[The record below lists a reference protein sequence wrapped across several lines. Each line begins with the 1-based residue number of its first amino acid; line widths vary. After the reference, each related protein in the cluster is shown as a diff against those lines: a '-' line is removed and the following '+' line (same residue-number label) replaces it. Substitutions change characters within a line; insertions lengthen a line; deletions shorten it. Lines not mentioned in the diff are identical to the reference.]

1 MIFSMLRK
9 LLPLIFAERIRTD
22 RSPFPMQKFSFKPN
36 LNSGVSKVQQ
46 LVDALIRSINYKM
59 LREGDPLPSVNDLM
73 KESGL
78 SRDTVFKSYSELKR
92 RGIVEAIPNKGYFVT
107 RSQKQVFLFL
117 DTFKA
122 YKEVLYNSF
131 KQHLPKNTMVD
142 INFHHYNFDLF
153 KSILHSSNGK
163 FSSYII
169 MNFNHPEI
177 PEIIGEIDPDK
188 LLLIDW
194 SIHSQPGQARVYQDF
209 GESVYQCLTSGWHL
223 LRKYKEVVC
232 VYPEYTFHP
241 FESVET
247 VNRFCNDHHLDFSIL
262 YNIEELDIKV
272 GKVYLVF
279 EDIDL
284 AAILEQANRKKFKL
298 REDFGILS
306 YNDTPMKQFVS
317 DGISVLSTDFKMMG
331 KKAAEFAIANE
342 KIDFMVPTEL
352 IIRESL

>member
-1 MIFSMLRK
+1 
-9 LLPLIFAERIRTD
+9 
-22 RSPFPMQKFSFKPN
+22 MQKFSFKPN
-36 LNSGVSKVQQ
+36 LNSGISKVQQ
-46 LVDALIRSINYKM
+46 LVDALIRSINFKM
-59 LREGDPLPSVNDLM
+59 LREGDPLPSVNDIM

-78 SRDTVFKSYSELKR
+78 SRDTVFKSYRELKR

-131 KQHLPKNTMVD
+131 KQSLPKNTMVD

-153 KSILHSSNGK
+153 RSIIHSSNGK

-194 SIHSQPGQARVYQDF
+194 QIHSQSGQAKVYQDF
-209 GESVYQCLTSGWHL
+209 GGSVYRCLASGWHL
-223 LRKYKEVVC
+223 LRKYNEVVC

-241 FESVET
+241 FESVEN
-247 VNRFCNDHHLDFSIL
+247 VNRFCTDNHLNFSVL
-262 YNIEELDIKV
+262 YNIGELDIKV
-272 GKVYLVF
+272 GKVYMVF

-298 REDFGILS
+298 RDDFGILS
-306 YNDTPMKQFVS
+306 YNDTPMKKFVS
-317 DGISVLSTDFKMMG
+317 EGITVISTDFKLMG

-342 KIDFMVPTEL
+342 KLDFLVPTEL

>member
-1 MIFSMLRK
+1 MLN
-9 LLPLIFAERIRTD
+9 
-22 RSPFPMQKFSFKPN
+22 FSFKPN
-36 LNSGVSKVQQ
+36 LNSGISKVHQ
-46 LVDALIRSINYKM
+46 LVDALIRSINFKM

-73 KESGL
+73 KVSGF

-92 RGIVEAIPNKGYFVT
+92 RGIVEAVPNKGYFVT

-131 KQHLPKNTMVD
+131 KQNLPKNTMVD
-142 INFHHYNFDLF
+142 INFHHYNFELF
-153 KSILHSSNGK
+153 KSIIHSSNGK

-169 MNFNHPEI
+169 MNFDHPGI

-194 SIHSQPGQARVYQDF
+194 PIHAQPAQTKVFQDF
-209 GESVYQCLTSGWHL
+209 GESVYRCLTSGWHL
-223 LRKYKEVVC
+223 LRKYDEIVC

-241 FESVET
+241 FESVEN
-247 VNRFCNDHHLDFSIL
+247 VNRFCKDNNLNFSIL
-262 YNIEELDIKV
+262 YNINELDIKV
-272 GKVYLVF
+272 GTAYLVF

-284 AAILEQANRKKFKL
+284 AAVLEQANRKKFKL
-298 REDFGILS
+298 REDFGLLS
-306 YNDTPMKQFVS
+306 YNDTPMKQFVA
-317 DGISVLSTDFKMMG
+317 DGITVISTDFRLMG
-331 KKAAEFAIANE
+331 KKAAEFAVANE
-342 KIDFMVPTEL
+342 KLDFLVPTEL

>member
-1 MIFSMLRK
+1 
-9 LLPLIFAERIRTD
+9 
-22 RSPFPMQKFSFKPN
+22 MQKFSFRPN

-46 LVDALIRSINYKM
+46 LVDALIRSINFKM
-59 LREGDPLPSVNDLM
+59 MREGDPLPSVNDLM

-78 SRDTVFKSYSELKR
+78 SRDTVFKSYHELKR

-131 KQHLPKNTMVD
+131 KQNLPKNTLVD

-153 KSILHSSNGK
+153 KSIIHSSNGK

-169 MNFNHPEI
+169 MNFDHPEV
-177 PEIIGEIDPDK
+177 PEIVAEIDQDK

-194 SIHSQPGQARVYQDF
+194 PIHAGKDQSKVYQDF
-209 GESVYQCLTSGWHL
+209 GETVYRCLNSGWHL
-223 LRKYKEVVC
+223 LRRYDEVVC
-232 VYPEYTFHP
+232 IYPEYTFHP
-241 FESVET
+241 FESVEN
-247 VNRFCNDHHLDFSIL
+247 VNRFCNDNNLNFSIL
-262 YNIEELDIKV
+262 YDIEHLDIKL

-284 AAILEQANRKKFKL
+284 AAVLEQANRKKFRL
-298 REDFGILS
+298 REDYGLLS
-306 YNDTPMKQFVS
+306 YNDTPMKKFIS
-317 DGISVLSTDFKMMG
+317 DGITVISTDFKLMG
-331 KKAAEFAIANE
+331 KKAAEFTAANE
-342 KIDFMVPTEL
+342 ATDFLVPTEL

>member
-1 MIFSMLRK
+1 
-9 LLPLIFAERIRTD
+9 
-22 RSPFPMQKFSFKPN
+22 MQKFSFKPN

-46 LVDALIRSINYKM
+46 LVDALIRSINLKM
-59 LREGDPLPSVNDLM
+59 LSEGDPLPSVNDVM

-107 RSQKQVFLFL
+107 RSQKKIFLFL

-131 KQHLPKNTMVD
+131 KQSLPKETMVD
-142 INFHHYNFDLF
+142 INFHHYNFELF
-153 KSILHSSNGK
+153 KSIVHSSNGK
-163 FSSYII
+163 FNSYVI

-177 PEIIGEIDPDK
+177 PGIIEEIDPDK

-194 SIHSQPGQARVYQDF
+194 AIHSKPGLARVYQDF
-209 GESVYQCLTSGWHL
+209 GQSVYNCLTLGWHL
-223 LRKYKEVVC
+223 LRKYNEIVC
-232 VYPEYTFHP
+232 VYPQYTFHP
-241 FESVET
+241 LESVDN
-247 VNRFCNDHHLDFSIL
+247 VSRFCSDNNLNFSIL
-262 YNIEELDIKV
+262 YSTEELDIKI
-272 GKVYLVF
+272 GKVYFVF

-284 AAILEQANRKKFKL
+284 ATILEQANRKKFRL

-306 YNDTPMKQFVS
+306 YNDTPMKQFIA
-317 DGISVLSTDFKMMG
+317 DGITVISTDFKLMG
-331 KKAAEFAIANE
+331 KRAAEFAEANE
-342 KIDFMVPTEL
+342 KLDFMVPTEL

>member
-1 MIFSMLRK
+1 
-9 LLPLIFAERIRTD
+9 
-22 RSPFPMQKFSFKPN
+22 MQKFSFKPN
-36 LNSGVSKVQQ
+36 LNSGISKVHQ
-46 LVDALIRSINYKM
+46 LVDALIRSINFKM

-73 KESGL
+73 KVSGL

-92 RGIVEAIPNKGYFVT
+92 RGIVEAVPNKGYFVT

-131 KQHLPKNTMVD
+131 KQNLPKNTMVD
-142 INFHHYNFDLF
+142 INFHHYNFELF
-153 KSILHSSNGK
+153 QSIIHSSNGK

-169 MNFNHPEI
+169 MNFDHPEI

-194 SIHSQPGQARVYQDF
+194 PIHAQPGQSKVFQDF
-209 GESVYQCLTSGWHL
+209 GESVYRCLTSGLHL
-223 LRKYKEVVC
+223 LRKYDEIVC

-241 FESVET
+241 FESVEN
-247 VNRFCNDHHLDFSIL
+247 VNKFCKVNNLNFSIL
-262 YNIEELDIKV
+262 YNINELDIKI
-272 GKVYLVF
+272 GTAYLVF

-284 AAILEQANRKKFKL
+284 ASVLEQANRKKFKL
-298 REDFGILS
+298 REDFGLLS
-306 YNDTPMKQFVS
+306 YNDTPMKQFVA
-317 DGISVLSTDFKMMG
+317 DGITVISTDFRLMG
-331 KKAAEFAIANE
+331 KKAAEFVVANE
-342 KIDFMVPTEL
+342 KLDFLVPTEL

>member
-1 MIFSMLRK
+1 
-9 LLPLIFAERIRTD
+9 
-22 RSPFPMQKFSFKPN
+22 MQKFSFKPN

-46 LVDALIRSINYKM
+46 LVDALLRSINLKM

-107 RSQKQVFLFL
+107 RSQKKVFLFL

-131 KQHLPKNTMVD
+131 KLNLPKNTMVD
-142 INFHHYNFDLF
+142 INFHHYNFELF
-153 KSILHSSNGK
+153 KSIIHSSNGK
-163 FSSYII
+163 FNSYII
-169 MNFNHPEI
+169 MNFSHPEI
-177 PEIIGEIDPDK
+177 PEIIQEIDPDK

-194 SIHSQPGQARVYQDF
+194 AIHSQPGQARVYQDF
-209 GESVYQCLTSGWHL
+209 GESVYNCLTSGWHL
-223 LRKYKEVVC
+223 LRKYNEVVC

-241 FESVET
+241 FESVEQ
-247 VNRFCNDHHLDFSIL
+247 VGKFCADNHLGFSIL
-262 YNIEELDIKV
+262 YNLEELDIKV
-272 GKVYLVF
+272 GKVYFVF

-284 AAILEQANRKKFKL
+284 AAILEQANRKKFRL
-298 REDFGILS
+298 REDFGLLS
-306 YNDTPMKQFVS
+306 YNDTPMKQFIA
-317 DGISVLSTDFKMMG
+317 DGITVISTDFKLMG
-331 KKAAEFAIANE
+331 KKSAEFAERNE
-342 KIDFMVPTEL
+342 MIDFPVPTEL

>member
-1 MIFSMLRK
+1 MNLR
-9 LLPLIFAERIRTD
+9 LT
-22 RSPFPMQKFSFKPN
+22 MQKFSFKPN

-46 LVDALIRSINYKM
+46 LVDALIRSINFKM

-73 KESGL
+73 KETGL
-78 SRDTVFKSYSELKR
+78 SRDTVFKCYSELTR

-107 RSQKQVFLFL
+107 HSQKQVFLFL

-169 MNFNHPEI
+169 MNFNHPGI

-194 SIHSQPGQARVYQDF
+194 SIHSQPGQVRVYQDF
-209 GESVYQCLTSGWHL
+209 GESVYQCLASGWHL

-241 FESVET
+241 FESVES
-247 VNRFCNDHHLDFSIL
+247 VNRFCNDNHLDFSIL

-317 DGISVLSTDFKMMG
+317 DGITVLSTDFKLMG

>member
-1 MIFSMLRK
+1 
-9 LLPLIFAERIRTD
+9 
-22 RSPFPMQKFSFKPN
+22 MQKFRFEPN
-36 LNSGVSKVQQ
+36 INSGISKIQQ

-78 SRDTVFKSYSELKR
+78 SRDTVFKSYRELKR

-131 KQHLPKNTMVD
+131 KLNLTKNTMVD
-142 INFHHYNFDLF
+142 INFHHYNFEVF
-153 KSILHSSNGK
+153 RSIIHSSIGK
-163 FSSYII
+163 FSRYII
-169 MNFNHPEI
+169 MNFNHPGI
-177 PEIIGEIDPDK
+177 PEIIGEIDPEK

-194 SIHSQPGQARVYQDF
+194 PIHAQPGQAKVYQDF
-209 GESVYQCLTSGWHL
+209 GESVYRCLASGWHL
-223 LRKYKEVVC
+223 LRKYEEVVC

-241 FESVET
+241 FESVEN
-247 VNRFCNDHHLDFSIL
+247 VNKFCTDNNLKFSVL
-262 YNIEELDIKV
+262 YNIDELDIKI

-298 REDFGILS
+298 REDYGILS
-306 YNDTPMKQFVS
+306 YNDTPMKQFVA
-317 DGISVLSTDFKMMG
+317 DGITVISTDFKLMG
-331 KKAAEFAIANE
+331 KKAAEFANGNDNQDY
-342 KIDFMVPTEL
+342 KIPTEL

>member
-1 MIFSMLRK
+1 
-9 LLPLIFAERIRTD
+9 
-22 RSPFPMQKFSFKPN
+22 MQKFSFKPN
-36 LNSGVSKVQQ
+36 LSSGVSKVQQ
-46 LVDALIRSINYKM
+46 LVDALLRSINYKM
-59 LREGDPLPSVNDLM
+59 LLEGDPLPSVNDLM

-107 RSQKQVFLFL
+107 RSQKKVFLFL

-131 KQHLPKNTMVD
+131 KQNLPKNTMVD
-142 INFHHYNFDLF
+142 INFHHYNFELF
-153 KSILHSSNGK
+153 KSIIHNSNGK
-163 FSSYII
+163 FNSYVI

-177 PEIIGEIDPDK
+177 PGIIQEIDPEK

-194 SIHSQPGQARVYQDF
+194 AIHSQPDQARVYQDF
-209 GESVYQCLTSGWHL
+209 GESVYNCLASGWHL
-223 LRKYKEVVC
+223 LRKYDEVVC

-241 FESVET
+241 FESVEQ
-247 VNRFCNDHHLDFSIL
+247 VNKFCTDNHLDFSIL

-272 GKVYLVF
+272 GKVYFVF

-284 AAILEQANRKKFKL
+284 ASILEQANRKKFRL
-298 REDFGILS
+298 REDFGLIS
-306 YNDTPMKQFVS
+306 YNDTPMKQFIA
-317 DGISVLSTDFKMMG
+317 DGITVISTDFKLMG
-331 KKAAEFAIANE
+331 KKSAEFAESNE
-342 KIDFMVPTEL
+342 KIDFLVPTEL

>member
-1 MIFSMLRK
+1 MSLYLQNGSEQLRIK
-9 LLPLIFAERIRTD
+9 LQ
-22 RSPFPMQKFSFKPN
+22 MQKFSFKPN
-36 LNSGVSKVQQ
+36 LNSGISKVQQ
-46 LVDALIRSINYKM
+46 LVDSLIRSINYKM
-59 LREGDPLPSVNDLM
+59 LLEGDPLPSVNDLM

-92 RGIVEAIPNKGYFVT
+92 RGIAEAIPNKGYFVT

-131 KQHLPKNTMVD
+131 KLNLAKNTMVD
-142 INFHHYNFDLF
+142 INFHHYNFEVF
-153 KSILHSSNGK
+153 KSIIHSSNGK
-163 FSSYII
+163 FSKYII
-169 MNFNHPEI
+169 MNFNHPGI
-177 PEIIGEIDPDK
+177 PEIISEIDPDK

-194 SIHSQPGQARVYQDF
+194 TIHAQPGQARVYQDF
-209 GESVYQCLTSGWHL
+209 GESVYRCLSSGWHL
-223 LRKYKEVVC
+223 LRKYEEVVC

-241 FESVET
+241 FESVEN
-247 VNRFCNDHHLDFSIL
+247 VNRFCKDNNLKFSIL
-262 YNIEELDIKV
+262 YNIDELDIKI

-298 REDFGILS
+298 REDYGILS
-306 YNDTPMKQFVS
+306 YNDTPMKQFVA
-317 DGISVLSTDFKMMG
+317 DGITVISTDFKMMG
-331 KKAAEFAIANE
+331 KKAAEFSNGDDVQ
-342 KIDFMVPTEL
+342 DFLVPTEL